1 MAITK
6 VSRGLLSTGISDSS
20 DATAVTITS
29 DEDFLV
35 RQTSADVYDT
45 NSGSTKREFWG
56 NQFSGSNNT
65 ASKTIIGSASNL
77 PLVGG
82 STQNASSKFIVNS
95 YIGFGSSDQTAGGED
110 GFMAFFTSSG
120 GAAGTEKMRI
130 DNSGNVGIGITAPTD
145 YNASDKLTIA
155 NTSGNASLTIVGG
168 TSGES
173 SVFMA
178 DGTSGDAS
186 YRGYVQYQHTN
197 DNFNI
202 GTGGAQRLRVDS
214 DGLKFGSDTAAQNAL
229 DDYEEGTWTPSLPE
243 GGTVNTNYGSYYTK
257 IGRQVIAYFYIVI
270 TPTNNNQ
277 QFKIG
282 NLPFTCINQ
291 TGYYPS
297 GSLGYSSNKDLSFL
311 YPPLVMIN
319 NTYAYFHYNN
329 GNANFVD
336 NAVMQ
341 KSGGLPII
349 GQVIYNAA

>member
-1 MAITK
+1 MTTK
-6 VSRGLLSTGISDSS
+6 IPAELSSTPGISDSS
-20 DATAVTITS
+20 NATAITITS

-110 GFMAFFTSSG
+110 GFMAFYTSSG

-130 DNSGNVGIGITAPTD
+130 DSSGNLGIGYSSPSDNIHILGNDSTPNVGITLQTDDTANAQASITLMSRNSANTNVSATLKNVTTALQSSLGIT
-145 YNASDKLTIA
+145 
-155 NTSGNASLTIVGG
+155 
-168 TSGES
+168 
-173 SVFMA
+173 
-178 DGTSGDAS
+178 
-186 YRGYVQYQHTN
+186 
-197 DNFNI
+197 
-202 GTGGAQRLRVDS
+202 
-214 DGLKFGSDTAAQNAL
+214 FGSDTAAQNAL

-257 IGRQVIAYFYIVI
+257 IGRQVIAYFYITI

-291 TGYYPS
+291 SGYYPS

-319 NTYAYFHYNN
+319 DTYAYFHYNN

-336 NAVMQ
+336 NATMQ
-341 KSGGLPII
+341 RSGGLPII